1 MTRISGV
8 IVKNLIVHQDI
19 SDTEEQ
25 LGKPGYLMEVLRDDD
40 KLLRKFG
47 QTTFTISHK
56 NTIKAFHWHKKQDD
70 LWFIASGKAAVV
82 LHDLRDN
89 SSTKG
94 LTQVLT
100 VGKDNYK
107 LILIPVGVA
116 HGYKVL
122 SDEPVLLFY
131 HTTESYSPDNPDE
144 ERIAWNDRQIGF
156 NWDSVS

>member
-89 SSTKG
+89 SGWCRSWLQSFK
-94 LTQVLT
+94 
-100 VGKDNYK
+100 
-107 LILIPVGVA
+107 
-116 HGYKVL
+116 
-122 SDEPVLLFY
+122 
-131 HTTESYSPDNPDE
+131 
-144 ERIAWNDRQIGF
+144 
-156 NWDSVS
+156 